1 MLVDCYKPSQM
12 IAPIAA
18 AVLDVVCLPEDVNT
32 ALGTRNVVTDP
43 ASMFLSNPIS
53 KENKNQLT
61 FLWEG
66 QEFTFTA
73 SL

>member
-1 MLVDCYKPSQM
+1 M

-18 AVLDVVCLPEDVNT
+18 AVLDVVSLPEDVKT
-32 ALGTRNVVTDP
+32 ALGTRDVVIDP
-43 ASMFLSNPIS
+43 APMFLSNPIS

-66 QEFTFTA
+66 REFTFTA